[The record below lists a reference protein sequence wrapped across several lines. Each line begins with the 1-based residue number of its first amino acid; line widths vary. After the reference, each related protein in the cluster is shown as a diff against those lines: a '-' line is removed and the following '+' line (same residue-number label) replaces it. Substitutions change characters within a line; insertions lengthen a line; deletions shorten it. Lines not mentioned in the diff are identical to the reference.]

1 MAVNMSYPKARG
13 NQLKKYFEILRTDS
27 ATEKC
32 VLPRDAIVTSI
43 KVTQTSAAVTA
54 AATFDLGWSGNA
66 DALVDGFSM
75 AVTTAVGQV
84 QVGTAV
90 GLEVGVK
97 LDADRKIISTYI
109 PSTSSAGGEGWVEI
123 EYFLPGAGEDLFS

>member
-1 MAVNMSYPKARG
+1 MPVNMSYPKAR
-13 NQLKKYFEILRTDS
+13 NVYKKYFEILREDD

-32 VLPRDAIVTSI
+32 VLPRDAIVSSI

-54 AATFDLGWSGNA
+54 AATFDLGWSGDA

-84 QVGTAV
+84 QVGGAV
-90 GLEVGVK
+90 GLEVGEK
-97 LDADRKIISTYI
+97 LDADRKVISTYVAGS
-109 PSTSSAGGEGWVEI
+109 STAGGEGWVEL
-123 EYFLPGAGEDLFS
+123 EYFVPGPGEDLFA